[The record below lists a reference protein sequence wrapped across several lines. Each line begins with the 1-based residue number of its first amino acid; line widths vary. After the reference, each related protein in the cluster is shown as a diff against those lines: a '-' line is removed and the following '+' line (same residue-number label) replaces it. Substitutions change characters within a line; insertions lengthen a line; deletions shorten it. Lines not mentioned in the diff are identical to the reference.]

1 MAETKKNESDDYQKI
16 WDAYVEENEFS
27 PVVFLPLEIGM
38 NEDAELYRRRM
49 KAGDI
54 SKIWNGIK
62 DKFPSYMQKEP
73 SLFDDPEQIF
83 GEYIKYFEK
92 IDGSDVAPPRTPLDL
107 KITHPTW
114 LMFALDN
121 PNWKFCE
128 HGAQFST
135 ENDPDDLTRNFVKI
149 AMFDDPRMPSKPM
162 HGQPMNTRKLLI
174 LANRNR
180 SAPEGLKFN
189 LHVDVLQT
197 LFGKA
202 NSTTIII
209 DPGPNNNPND
219 PWGD

>member
-135 ENDPDDLTRNFVKI
+135 ENDPDDLTR
-149 AMFDDPRMPSKPM
+149 
-162 HGQPMNTRKLLI
+162 
-174 LANRNR
+174 